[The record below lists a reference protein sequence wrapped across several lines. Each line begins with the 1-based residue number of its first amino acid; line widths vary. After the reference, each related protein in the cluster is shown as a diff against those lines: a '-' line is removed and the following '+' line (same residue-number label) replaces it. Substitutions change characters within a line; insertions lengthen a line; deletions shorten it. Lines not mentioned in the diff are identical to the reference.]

1 MTEEEAKDVVERI
14 EYELGHHAR
23 VATRIEI
30 HDLGLWARLEKAS
43 GAHYGVGLSGTT
55 LFEKPVVLGPK
66 CDASYTILYL
76 P

>member
-14 EYELGHHAR
+14 QYELSRPGR

-30 HDLGLWARLEKAS
+30 HDVGLWTRLE
-43 GAHYGVGLSGTT
+43 GACGTNYNAVGGGT

-66 CDASYTILYL
+66 CDASYTILYQV
-76 P
+76 